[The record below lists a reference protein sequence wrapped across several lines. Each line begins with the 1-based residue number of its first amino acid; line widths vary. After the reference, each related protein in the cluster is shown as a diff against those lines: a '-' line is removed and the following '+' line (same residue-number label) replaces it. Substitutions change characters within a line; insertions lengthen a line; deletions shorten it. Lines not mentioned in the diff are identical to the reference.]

1 MSCEIL
7 VIGGG
12 PAGLSAAINAR
23 ARGRSVLVVSN
34 PLEENPLWPAERV
47 DNYPGLPGVSGT
59 ELLRDLR
66 RHAELSGAEF
76 LTGRALSSVRMGDAW
91 YVSVGTDMYNAKA
104 VILAAG
110 VARGKKFPGE
120 AEFLGRGVSYC
131 ATCDGM
137 LYRGKA
143 VAVLGYT
150 DTARKEADFLRGLGC
165 SVTYFNNPRTCEI
178 RGDGQ
183 VSSVTCD
190 GETAEVEGVFILRPT
205 AAPGDLFP
213 GLTLENGY
221 VAVDRKMAT
230 NLPGLFAAGDC
241 TGGPLQVSKAA
252 GEGLI
257 AGQSAAAY
265 VADLLRAEKK
275 QG

>member
-1 MSCEIL
+1 MYDVA

-12 PAGLSAAINAR
+12 PAGLSAAIQVR
-23 ARGRSVLVVSN
+23 ARGKSVLVVSGDDRDN
-34 PLEENPLWPAERV
+34 PLYKTERI
-47 DNYPGLPGVSGT
+47 DNYLGFYDITGAAMM
-59 ELLRDLR
+59 EQFRA
-66 RHAELSGAEF
+66 HAL
-76 LTGRALSSVRMGDAW
+76 RMGVERKEGRVLNIMPMNDTF
-91 YVSVGTDMYNAKA
+91 YLSIGSDMEQAQAVVLATGVVRSAKY
-104 VILAAG
+104 
-110 VARGKKFPGE
+110 PGE
-120 AEFLGRGVSYC
+120 GEHLGAGVSYC

-190 GETAEVEGVFILRPT
+190 GETAQVEGVFILRPT